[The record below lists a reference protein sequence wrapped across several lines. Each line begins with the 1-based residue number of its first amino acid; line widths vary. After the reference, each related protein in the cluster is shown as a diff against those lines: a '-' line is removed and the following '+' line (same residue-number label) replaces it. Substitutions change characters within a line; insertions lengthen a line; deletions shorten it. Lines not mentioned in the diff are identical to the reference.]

1 MVGYLLLPDGKKVDV
16 ADGLILGRMSSC
28 AVVVKDSKASRRHAR
43 LVVAGPV
50 VEIWDLES
58 SNGTLLNDKP
68 VKRRMLR
75 DGDVV
80 QIGTTR
86 ITYREAEPVQTSGPA
101 VVLDQPAPG
110 QDLFADEPDPVPDA
124 QPEVEVLE
132 FADDDVVRVPKESKP
147 DRPRPTSA
155 ASQVPNFS
163 MVKTV
168 VIPKRDRGLLPF
180 GGKSGIVIRDD
191 LRQMSLS
198 MRLLGLLVAL
208 LVAGALGYLAYSLVS

>member
-1 MVGYLLLPDGKKVDV
+1 MVGYLLLPDGKKVGV
-16 ADGLILGRMSSC
+16 VDGLILGRMSSC
-28 AVVVKDSKASRRHAR
+28 AVVVKDIKASRRHAQ

-50 VEIWDLES
+50 VEILDLES

-86 ITYREAEPVQTSGPA
+86 ITYREAELVQTSGPA
-101 VVLDQPAPG
+101 LVPDQPAPG
-110 QDLFADEPDPVPDA
+110 QDLFADEPDSVPDG

-132 FADDDVVRVPKESKP
+132 FADDDVVHVPKESKP

-180 GGKSGIVIRDD
+180 GGKSGIVIGDD
-191 LRQMSLS
+191 LRQMSLP

-208 LVAGALGYLAYSLVS
+208 VIAGALGYLAYNLVS